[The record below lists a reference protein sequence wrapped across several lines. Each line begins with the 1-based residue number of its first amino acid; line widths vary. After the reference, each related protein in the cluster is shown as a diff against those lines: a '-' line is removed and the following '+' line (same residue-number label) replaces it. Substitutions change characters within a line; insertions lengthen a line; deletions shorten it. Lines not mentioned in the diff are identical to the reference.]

1 MSLYSLTVCEM
12 PTVVTEQSPYGS
24 GVSHMDGL
32 VGAAASVRS
41 HMGTDDMNCLAGLP
55 LSQTGAF
62 PSGKH
67 HKKKVNSQPS
77 VYLRNY
83 QFWSKSF

>member
-1 MSLYSLTVCEM
+1 M